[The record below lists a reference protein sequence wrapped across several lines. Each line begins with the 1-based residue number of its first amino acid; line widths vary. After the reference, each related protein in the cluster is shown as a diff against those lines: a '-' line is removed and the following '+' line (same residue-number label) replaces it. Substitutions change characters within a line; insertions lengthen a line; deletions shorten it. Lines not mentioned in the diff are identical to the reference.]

1 MRDTL
6 TRGAGGEQGILM
18 GRRALVTGG
27 SGGIG
32 AAVALALNEAGARVQ
47 AGARRRDRLQAL
59 ATRGVVTRQLDV
71 TDADSCASFV
81 EAGVAALGGIDIV
94 VNAAGLALDR
104 GHFRE
109 SDEEQER
116 RMLETNLLGLVRV
129 TRLCLPHLEREGG
142 DIVNIGS
149 VAGRSPY
156 RGVAVYAAS
165 KYGVRGF
172 TQALQEDLAGS
183 GVRASLIDPGVVRS
197 EFSLV
202 RFRGDREAAE
212 ASYRGI
218 RPLGPGDVAECV
230 AFVVSRPRDVSV
242 GELVVRSEAQSAT
255 RVVRR

>member
-1 MRDTL
+1 M
-6 TRGAGGEQGILM
+6 ASAEGEPRPLS

-32 AAVALALNEAGARVQ
+32 SAVALALRKGGARVQ
-47 AGARRRDRLQAL
+47 AGARRSELMEPL
-59 ATRGVVTRQLDV
+59 AERGVLLRHLDV
-71 TDADSCASFV
+71 TDAESCTRFV
-81 EAGVAALGGIDIV
+81 EAGMETLGGIDIV

-109 SDEEQER
+109 SEEEQER
-116 RMLETNLLGLVRV
+116 RVLETNLRGTVRIS
-129 TRLCLPHLEREGG
+129 RLCLPHLERGGG

-156 RGVAVYAAS
+156 RGVAAYAAS

-183 GVRASLIDPGVVRS
+183 GVRVSLIDPGIVRS

-202 RFRGDREAAE
+202 RHRGDRDAAE
-212 ASYRGI
+212 ASYRGM
-218 RPLGPGDVAECV
+218 RPLSPADVAECV
-230 AFVVSRPRDVSV
+230 AFVVTRPAYVSV
-242 GELVVRSEAQSAT
+242 GELVVRSADQSAT
-255 RVVRR
+255 RVVRRPPY